1 MRKRSSK
8 KEAKDVI
15 EEYTNRVREE
25 IKKKEDKVGDNE
37 YNYVEKRVVG
47 CDERERW
54 SDYRTEAINKT
65 DIKNII
71 KLSTI
76 GCEYAELE
84 DVKSSRAILLT
95 ISMKNEKSKDKL
107 GYIVGGE
114 IVELEIKAKAQE
126 SIRNIICGFLL
137 KNERGQT
144 LLGDNTLNDMRS
156 GLNRDTVSGN
166 VIKTSFCSLCHY
178 FPKVSITLISVLH
191 VGRKNHT
198 KS

>member
-1 MRKRSSK
+1 MRFFSRFK
-8 KEAKDVI
+8 KKGSLIFVSHDANAIIDLCDKAILLEKGGVVSEGKPKDVI

-107 GYIVGGE
+107 GYIVGGDS
-114 IVELEIKAKAQE
+114 ELDKATRINKKYYLRIPA
-126 SIRNIICGFLL
+126 
-137 KNERGQT
+137 K
-144 LLGDNTLNDMRS
+144 
-156 GLNRDTVSGN
+156 
-166 VIKTSFCSLCHY
+166 K
-178 FPKVSITLISVLH
+178 
-191 VGRKNHT
+191 
-198 KS
+198 

>member
-1 MRKRSSK
+1 M
-8 KEAKDVI
+8 
-15 EEYTNRVREE
+15 
-25 IKKKEDKVGDNE
+25 
-37 YNYVEKRVVG
+37 
-47 CDERERW
+47 
-54 SDYRTEAINKT
+54 
-65 DIKNII
+65 
-71 KLSTI
+71 
-76 GCEYAELE
+76 
-84 DVKSSRAILLT
+84 LT

-166 VIKTSFCSLCHY
+166 VIKAKFLFTLPLL
-178 FPKVSITLISVLH
+178 PKGKYYVDISIACGTQESHEILIWKNEAILLESICNSIATGLAGVPMHSITQEIV
-191 VGRKNHT
+191 
-198 KS
+198 